1 MFEKIIKVNAL
12 LKAQGSQ
19 IIQRIQIGNKPVM
32 HGYRPQYVLD
42 AINEIFGP
50 QNWYYKLH
58 DTELFATGDD
68 DQSGQ
73 IVSSVEVFIRTS
85 EEAEFVS
92 HGVQF
97 GQSQIVHG
105 NVGDAKKGAV
115 TNAVLKGL
123 SLFSIGNAAY
133 RGELGAVYGNDSNQ
147 QTSSPRSQLQTLLNP
162 NRQEHEASPPE
173 NRNDTNGLPKLPN
186 VHYETDKN
194 GVILALGDTYNNRPL
209 LKSMGFRWL
218 PQEKAWGLQQAA

>member
-1 MFEKIIKVNAL
+1 MFEKIIKVNEL

-19 IIQRIQIGNKPVM
+19 IIQRIQIGNKPVL
-32 HGYRPQYVLD
+32 HGYKPQFVID
-42 AINEIFGP
+42 GVNQIFGP
-50 QNWYYKLH
+50 QNWHYKLH
-58 DTELFATGDD
+58 DTELFATGDN

-85 EEAEFVS
+85 EETDFVS

-133 RGELGAVYGNDSNQ
+133 RGELGVVYGNDSNQ
-147 QTSSPRSQLQTLLNP
+147 QTSPRSQLQTLLHP
-162 NRQEHEASPPE
+162 NRQGQEASPPVNQE
-173 NRNDTNGLPKLPN
+173 DTNGLPKLSN

-194 GVILALGDTYNNRPL
+194 GVILALGDTYNNKSL
-209 LKSMGFRWL
+209 LKSIGFRWL